1 MNVQAPIIP
10 LILHDGD
17 TRNFDM
23 YQEVDLQMLQPSSD
37 EDLALFLDFW
47 PASSDSDAS
56 KGLLRQFLL

>member
-37 EDLALFLDFW
+37 EDLALFLDF
-47 PASSDSDAS
+47 
-56 KGLLRQFLL
+56 